1 MGNSASLNI
10 QIDAYIEHHAC
21 VSGAGLSEKVSFTE
35 KEAKQNQLETSQFY
49 MKFLNLC
56 SAAESL

>member
-10 QIDAYIEHHAC
+10 QIDAYIEHPAC
-21 VSGAGLSEKVSFTE
+21 VSGTEKVSFTE
-35 KEAKQNQLETSQFY
+35 KEAKQNQSETSQFY

-56 SAAESL
+56 SVAESL

>member
-21 VSGAGLSEKVSFTE
+21 VSGTEKVSFTE
-35 KEAKQNQLETSQFY
+35 KEAKQNQSETSQFY

-56 SAAESL
+56 SVAESL